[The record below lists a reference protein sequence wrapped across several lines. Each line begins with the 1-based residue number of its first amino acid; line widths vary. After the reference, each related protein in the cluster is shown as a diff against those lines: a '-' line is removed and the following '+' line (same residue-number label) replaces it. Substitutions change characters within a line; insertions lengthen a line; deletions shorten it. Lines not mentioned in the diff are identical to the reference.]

1 MSSYDESLARMSKV
15 DELKTAVRTSA
26 TGLLSDRD
34 IRRADHAIDTLVAE
48 IARTVNV
55 DQSDVEASITHFY
68 LAKRD
73 DVRTI
78 AVAFARR
85 QIGTGGGHGHLP
97 WPLDCHKKFELC
109 WPHPQNPDLLVF
121 LEVEIPWPCP
131 DEIIL

>member
-1 MSSYDESLARMSKV
+1 M
-15 DELKTAVRTSA
+15 
-26 TGLLSDRD
+26 
-34 IRRADHAIDTLVAE
+34 AE
-48 IARTVNV
+48 IARTVNI
-55 DQSDVEASITHFY
+55 DQSEVEASITHFY

-78 AVAFARR
+78 SVAFARR

-109 WPHPQNPDLLVF
+109 WPHPQNPNLIVC

-131 DEIIL
+131 DEIILDSSSLIITPPDPATDRTLDLPPIASPCAPTGAAPAP